1 MTIRFHLILLHST
14 WLVPSLEGQLPSHL
28 LLILCHTHTA
38 PDEPSFPQCCCDLIL
53 SLLEYFHRLLLVQ
66 ELKPMFSHLASHH
79 PNTAGPLLVLLCES
93 QVVHLHTCPQCPSI
107 SASPSCLLTFSPA
120 DQNFTETQNLLQIT
134 SSKRF
139 PQETALRHLLSFSL
153 VLIVGCHFMG
163 SLFCLQLR
171 SPALCRRGVGVSLC
185 QRCLQR

>member
-1 MTIRFHLILLHST
+1 M
-14 WLVPSLEGQLPSHL
+14 EGQLPSHL

-120 DQNFTETQNLLQIT
+120 DQNFTETQNLLQVT
-134 SSKRF
+134 SSKRS
-139 PQETALRHLLSFSL
+139 PQETALRHLLSFSQSDCTYCWL
-153 VLIVGCHFMG
+153 SLYGKSVL
-163 SLFCLQLR
+163 
-171 SPALCRRGVGVSLC
+171 SPAKEPCSLQERCGCVSLSEVPSEVIC
-185 QRCLQR
+185 TYNRFV